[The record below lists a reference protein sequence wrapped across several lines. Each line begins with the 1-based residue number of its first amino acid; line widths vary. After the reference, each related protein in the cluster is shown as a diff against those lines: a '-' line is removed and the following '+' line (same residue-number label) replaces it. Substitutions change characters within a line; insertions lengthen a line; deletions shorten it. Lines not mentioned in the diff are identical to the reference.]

1 MPASPASLAQ
11 RDPTGRFSDRVG
23 DDVRFRPGYPPALV
37 DYLCAQGWL
46 ARGSVVADLGSGTG
60 ISSTRFPY
68 AGFRVEAV
76 EPKGAMRA
84 AAVGRLGHHP
94 EFHPVD
100 GRAEATTL
108 ADSSV
113 DVDVEGLVGRVFA
126 SSVAM
131 RCWLK
136 RCAYAWTVT
145 GSTAS

>member
-11 RDPTGRFSDRVG
+11 RDPTGRFSDRVD
-23 DDVRFRPGYPPALV
+23 DDVRFRPGYPPRVV
-37 DYLCAQGWL
+37 DYLRGKGWL
-46 ARGSVVADLGSGTG
+46 ALGSVVADIGAGTG
-60 ISSTRFPY
+60 ISSMLFLD

-76 EPKGAMRA
+76 EPNAPMRA
-84 AAVGRLGHHP
+84 AAVGRLGHHR

-108 ADSSV
+108 ADSSI

-131 RCWLK
+131 RRCLK
-136 RCAYAWTVT
+136 RCANAWTVT